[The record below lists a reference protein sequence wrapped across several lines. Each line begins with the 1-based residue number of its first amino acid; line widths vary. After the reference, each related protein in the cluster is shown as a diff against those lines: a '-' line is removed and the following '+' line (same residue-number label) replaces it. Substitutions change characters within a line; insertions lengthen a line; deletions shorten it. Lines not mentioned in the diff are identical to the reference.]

1 MKTSK
6 QIHLNKF
13 TEKIMSPNGELKGL
27 FIGLL
32 FSFFMT
38 ACSAAHKAP
47 ENSPVVLNGA
57 LQVKGIQLCNNKGEP
72 LMLRGAS
79 FGWHNL
85 WPRFYNKKAV
95 AWLASDWKCNV
106 VRASMGVGLDDSY
119 LENPEF
125 ALQCVKNV
133 VDGAIK
139 QGIYVIIDF
148 HSHKI
153 HTEEAK
159 KFFTLMAEKYG
170 KYPNVIYEIFNEPDY
185 YTWPEV
191 KAYSEEL
198 IKTIRAIDPDNIILV
213 GSPHWDQD
221 IHLVAE
227 DPITG
232 HSNLMYTMHFYAGT
246 HKQWLRDRT
255 DAAMAKGI
263 PIFVSECAGMEA
275 TGDGPVD
282 EVEWKAFL
290 DWMEARKISWVV
302 WSVSDKNETCSMLLP
317 RAEST
322 GGWTD
327 ELIKPW
333 GKISREAIRNGNL
346 RK

>member
-1 MKTSK
+1 MKTFK
-6 QIHLNKF
+6 LI
-13 TEKIMSPNGELKGL
+13 
-27 FIGLL
+27 L
-32 FSFFMT
+32 FSMVVICTFSSF
-38 ACSAAHKAP
+38 KAP
-47 ENSPVVLNGA
+47 KNSPVAINGK
-57 LQVKGIQLCNNKGEP
+57 LQVNGTQLCNQNGEAI
-72 LMLRGAS
+72 MLRGAS

-95 AWLASDWKCNV
+95 AWLAADWKCNV

-119 LENPEF
+119 LENPEY
-125 ALQCVKNV
+125 ALKCMTSVI
-133 VDGAIK
+133 DGAIK

-159 KFFTLMAEKYG
+159 TFFTLMAKKYG
-170 KYPNVIYEIFNEPDY
+170 NNPNVIYEIFNEPDY

-198 IKTIRAIDPDNIILV
+198 IKTIRAIDADNIILV

-227 DPITG
+227 DPIKGQT
-232 HSNLMYTMHFYAGT
+232 NLMYTMHFYAGT

-282 EVEWKAFL
+282 KVEWKAFL

-317 RAEST
+317 RASAE
-322 GGWTD
+322 GNWTD
-327 ELIKPW
+327 DLIKSW
-333 GKISREAIRNGNL
+333 GKISRESIRKGNM
-346 RK
+346 KK

>member
-1 MKTSK
+1 MKTFK
-6 QIHLNKF
+6 LI
-13 TEKIMSPNGELKGL
+13 
-27 FIGLL
+27 L
-32 FSFFMT
+32 FSMVVICIFSSF
-38 ACSAAHKAP
+38 KAP
-47 ENSPVVLNGA
+47 KNSPVAINGK
-57 LQVKGIQLCNNKGEP
+57 LQVNGTQLSNQNGEAI
-72 LMLRGAS
+72 MLRGAS

-95 AWLASDWKCNV
+95 AWLAADWKCNV

-119 LENPEF
+119 LENPEY
-125 ALQCVKNV
+125 ALKCMTSVI
-133 VDGAIK
+133 DGAIK
-139 QGIYVIIDF
+139 RGIYVIIDF

-159 KFFTLMAEKYG
+159 TFFTLMAKKYG
-170 KYPNVIYEIFNEPDY
+170 NNPNVIYEIFNEPDY

-198 IKTIRAIDPDNIILV
+198 IKTIRAIDADNIILV

-227 DPITG
+227 DPIKGQT
-232 HSNLMYTMHFYAGT
+232 NLMYTMHFYAGT

-282 EVEWKAFL
+282 KVEWKSFL

-317 RAEST
+317 RASAE
-322 GGWTD
+322 GNWTD
-327 ELIKPW
+327 DLIKSW
-333 GKISREAIRNGNL
+333 GKISRESIRKGNL
-346 RK
+346 KK

>member
-1 MKTSK
+1 MKTFKLILYSMLV
-6 QIHLNKF
+6 IC
-13 TEKIMSPNGELKGL
+13 I
-27 FIGLL
+27 
-32 FSFFMT
+32 FSSF
-38 ACSAAHKAP
+38 KAP
-47 ENSPVVLNGA
+47 KNSPVAINGK
-57 LQVKGIQLCNNKGEP
+57 LQVNGTQLCNQNGEA

-95 AWLASDWKCNV
+95 AWLATDWKCNV

-119 LENPEF
+119 LENPEY
-125 ALQCVKNV
+125 ALKCMTSVI
-133 VDGAIK
+133 DGAIK

-159 KFFTLMAEKYG
+159 TFFTLMAKKYG
-170 KYPNVIYEIFNEPDY
+170 NYPNVIYEIFNEPDY

-227 DPITG
+227 DPIKG
-232 HSNLMYTMHFYAGT
+232 QSNLMYTMHFYAGT

-275 TGDGPVD
+275 TGDGQVD

-290 DWMEARKISWVV
+290 DWMEARKISWIV

-317 RAEST
+317 RASAE
-322 GGWTD
+322 GNWTD
-327 ELIKPW
+327 DLIKSW
-333 GKISREAIRNGNL
+333 GKISREAIRKGNL
-346 RK
+346 KK